1 MKTIKFDEIDQGTEL
16 PEITA
21 GTITHAA
28 LVRYAGASG
37 DFNPIHNDPAAARN
51 YGLDGTIA
59 HGMLSMAW
67 LGKLCTSWTDKRNIR
82 SFSVK
87 FKGMAKP
94 GQTIKC
100 RGKVK
105 RKKEDGGQKLATV
118 SLEAFDESEDI
129 KATGEII
136 VICE

>member
-16 PEITA
+16 PEINA
-21 GTITHAA
+21 GTVTHAV

-37 DFNPIHNDPAAARN
+37 DFNPIHNDPAAAKQ

-67 LGKLCTSWTDKRNIR
+67 LGKLCTSWTDKRNIS

-94 GQTIKC
+94 GQTIIC

-105 RKKEDGGQKLATV
+105 RKKEADNQKLATV
-118 SLEAFDESEDI
+118 SLEAVDESGDV
-129 KATGEII
+129 KATGEI
-136 VICE
+136 VVTCE